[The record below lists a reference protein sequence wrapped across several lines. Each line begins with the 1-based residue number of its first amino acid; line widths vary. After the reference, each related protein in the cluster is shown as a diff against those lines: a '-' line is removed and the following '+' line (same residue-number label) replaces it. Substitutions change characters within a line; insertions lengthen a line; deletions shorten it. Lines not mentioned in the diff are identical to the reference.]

1 MFQWGARVCCSDG
14 EGASCLSCGYAPW
27 GASVLM
33 GVFSKIIVGSG
44 GGGGV
49 VPPMTAPTMGNPDD
63 STNFKT

>member
-44 GGGGV
+44 GGGCG
-49 VPPMTAPTMGNPDD
+49 APHDCPHYGKP
-63 STNFKT
+63 